1 MKRIGIGI
9 AGGTGYGA
17 HELLRLLS
25 NHPHCEVVTI
35 SSRSEAGTPITDF
48 HRDLIGLYDLSFD
61 AALNLERLAAFE
73 RRFVFTALPHG
84 TSISYINALLETDP
98 ALSIIDLSGD
108 LRLRNESVH
117 QTHYPESP
125 FAAELRSQFV
135 YGLTELNRAAI
146 KTARHIS
153 NPGCYPTATS
163 LAAAP
168 LLAESHSSGSLIV
181 NAASGTSGAGRS
193 HSDMLHHPLRHAS
206 VKAYKALSH
215 RHEPEIHQALG
226 DPDCSQYEVMFVPHL
241 LPVTRG
247 IHITLYTTLANP
259 LSGTEALELYDN
271 FYKTSPFVRVV
282 AEPPELVDV
291 IGSNFCNIH
300 ITTRG
305 KQAVVFAVE
314 DNLIKGMAG
323 QALQNMNLMLGFDE
337 TTGLLQAPLGIL

>member
-1 MKRIGIGI
+1 MERIGIGI

-35 SSRSEAGTPITDF
+35 SSRSEASTPVTHF
-48 HRDLIGLYDLSFD
+48 HRDLHGLYDLSFD
-61 AALNLERLAAFE
+61 AELHIKKLAAFE

-84 TSISYINALLETDP
+84 ASISYINLLLETDP
-98 ALSIIDLSGD
+98 AISIIDLSGD

-117 QTHYPESP
+117 HAHYPESP
-125 FAAELRSQFV
+125 FVADLRSQFV
-135 YGLTELNRAAI
+135 YGLTELNHAAI

-168 LLAESHSSGSLIV
+168 LIADQRISGPLVV

-193 HSDMLHHPLRHAS
+193 LADTLHHPLRHAS

-226 DPDCSQYEVMFVPHL
+226 DPECTKYELMFVPHL

-247 IHITLYTTLANP
+247 IHISLYTTLSTP
-259 LSGTEALELYDN
+259 LSSAEALALYRD
-271 FYKTSPFVRVV
+271 FYKDSPFVRVV
-282 AEPPELVDV
+282 AEPPELADV

-305 KQAVVFAVE
+305 RQAVVFAVE

-323 QALQNMNLMLGFDE
+323 QAIQNMNLMLGLDE
-337 TTGLLQAPLGIL
+337 TAGLLQAPLGIL